1 MEPPG
6 PGAGRRR
13 TGLGSG
19 SVDDLAHARTLC
31 DRLGPTFCL
40 TYVKGADAPEA
51 LRRLGD
57 APGLRAV
64 DAGAW
69 SVVLEAG
76 GSATSDD
83 DLICAA
89 SRGAEVV
96 SLLRHDPAH
105 FAYAVDGVMVT
116 AFDPAY
122 PAEETVWGSDPELLR
137 PLMTALELR
146 TPVDETD
153 QAWQDAPARA
163 VVLAQRVTG
172 VRVPLDI
179 PPCDGATVVP

>member
-1 MEPPG
+1 M
-6 PGAGRRR
+6 
-13 TGLGSG
+13 
-19 SVDDLAHARTLC
+19 DDLAHARALC

-40 TYVKGADAPEA
+40 TFVKGADAREA

-69 SVVLEAG
+69 ALVLETG

-83 DLICAA
+83 ALICAA

-96 SLLRHDPAH
+96 SLLGQDPAH
-105 FAYAVDGVMVT
+105 FTYAVDGRTVT

-122 PAEETVWGSDPELLR
+122 PAQETTWGADPGLLR

-146 TPVDETD
+146 TPVDEADDT
-153 QAWQDAPARA
+153 WRDAPARA
-163 VVLAQRVTG
+163 VVLAQRITG
-172 VRVPLDI
+172 VRVPIDL
-179 PPCDGATVVP
+179 